1 MLAVISPKN
10 RQTMNLLDLHTYYF
24 ELPLYAKVQYSEN
37 EENKIFD
44 LMWSEIGI
52 NAYNPTI
59 RENTTYFIGIPK
71 SKHFVLSVYNGRI
84 TTDLYCSRTKE
95 IVTVISFLDTKTK
108 TIQKIGQYPSIAN
121 FHIAKI
127 KDYQKVLNPEK
138 IKEFTRAIGL
148 ASNGVGIGSF
158 VYLRRIFEH
167 LLENEHQK
175 AKLTDDWNDELYVR
189 SKVVEKI
196 ELLKNNLPS
205 FLVENKTLYGILSV
219 GIHSLEENECLQY
232 FETVKIGIELILDEE
247 LEKYRK
253 EEKILD
259 AKKKIGIVNQ
269 QIKSKKK

>member
-1 MLAVISPKN
+1 
-10 RQTMNLLDLHTYYF
+10 MNLLDLQTYYF

-37 EENKIFD
+37 EEDKIFG

-59 RENTTYFIGIPK
+59 RENTTYFIVIPK
-71 SKHFVLSVYNGRI
+71 SKHFLLSIYNGRI
-84 TTDLYCSRTKE
+84 VTDLYCSRTKE

-108 TIQKIGQYPSIAN
+108 TIQKIGQHPSIAH

-175 AKLTDDWNDELYVR
+175 AKLADDWNDELYVR

-253 EEKILD
+253 EQKILD

-269 QIKSKKK
+269 QIKNKKE